1 MVFWLNAQV
10 FEYRVRP
17 EALHMIPV
25 LNLTVANGVVN
36 SVSYTRISLTSSRH
50 VDYSVPGPFAAAKAS
65 SPMKKSRSSVPLFID
80 KFPPPDPV
88 PPVRNE
94 GFAPTPGR
102 PDPVPPPPGAPP
114 LVAMAVGNTKD
125 GESFPAN
132 PREKW
137 SVTSQFW
144 AFIPS
149 HRASR
154 NLCRCIK
161 CQHVLQCH
169 SRRSIGGGV
178 G

>member
-1 MVFWLNAQV
+1 
-10 FEYRVRP
+10 
-17 EALHMIPV
+17 MIPV
-25 LNLTVANGVVN
+25 LNLPMADGVVD
-36 SVSYTRISLTSSRH
+36 SVSCAGVSLTFLQA
-50 VDYSVPGPFAAAKAS
+50 VDCNVPGPFAAAKAS
-65 SPMKKSRSSVPLFID
+65 SPMKKSRSSVPLFMD

-88 PPVRNE
+88 PPVRND

-132 PREKW
+132 PREIW
-137 SVTSQFW
+137 SVESQVW
-144 AFIPS
+144 DFIPS

-161 CQHVLQCH
+161 CQYVLQCH